1 MAKEVKGSSNFIYD
15 EKGTSLVSEQIM
27 NAYNSGVVDQ
37 TDGQFDM
44 NKFSEHDEVE

>member
-1 MAKEVKGSSNFIYD
+1 MKRVPKGSSNFIYD
-15 EKGTSLVSEQIM
+15 DEGTNYVSEQIM

-44 NKFSEHDEVE
+44 NKFSESDELE